1 MGQCKAEQALDESSS
16 REDNFLTDD
25 MERHFSIWMKP
36 GCMAWENSANDAET
50 MILKGK
56 VDLGLVKGDQSLSV
70 GREEE
75 SLFCPC
81 HF

>member
-1 MGQCKAEQALDESSS
+1 
-16 REDNFLTDD
+16 
-25 MERHFSIWMKP
+25 MKP

-56 VDLGLVKGDQSLSV
+56 VNLGLVKGDQSRSV